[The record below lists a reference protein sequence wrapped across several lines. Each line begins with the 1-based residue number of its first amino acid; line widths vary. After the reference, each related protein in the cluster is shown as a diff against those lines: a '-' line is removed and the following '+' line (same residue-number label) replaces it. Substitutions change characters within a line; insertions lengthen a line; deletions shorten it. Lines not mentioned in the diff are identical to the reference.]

1 MTPHGNS
8 TAIGHRWIPRLARGV
23 FVVNLPTGRAFAE
36 KNGPCLC
43 EILYGVP
50 PNPLAQHFSNW
61 LQMGVYSI
69 FRQTHM
75 RFQLLLV
82 VHKGGG
88 NGSCMWIGQ
97 ELAVRNSKSMGCEKT
112 SICSIA
118 TPHIPWIRQ
127 THLHTPK
134 KKCSIHLVKKKSH
147 EKLLISPFSSKS
159 SFLVTA
165 NRPLGSEPGLFWFR
179 VDPFRA
185 RCDCVL
191 AFGEA
196 TVARNRGD
204 LGIVY
209 LEVKNKEFTL
219 KQWDFMRQI
228 VFFSQLGSSVMI

>member
-36 KNGPCLC
+36 KKWSPACAKYYMGYLQ
-43 EILYGVP
+43 IHWRSIFL
-50 PNPLAQHFSNW
+50 NW

-118 TPHIPWIRQ
+118 TPHIP
-127 THLHTPK
+127 
-134 KKCSIHLVKKKSH
+134 
-147 EKLLISPFSSKS
+147 
-159 SFLVTA
+159 
-165 NRPLGSEPGLFWFR
+165 
-179 VDPFRA
+179 
-185 RCDCVL
+185 
-191 AFGEA
+191 
-196 TVARNRGD
+196 
-204 LGIVY
+204 
-209 LEVKNKEFTL
+209 
-219 KQWDFMRQI
+219 
-228 VFFSQLGSSVMI
+228 